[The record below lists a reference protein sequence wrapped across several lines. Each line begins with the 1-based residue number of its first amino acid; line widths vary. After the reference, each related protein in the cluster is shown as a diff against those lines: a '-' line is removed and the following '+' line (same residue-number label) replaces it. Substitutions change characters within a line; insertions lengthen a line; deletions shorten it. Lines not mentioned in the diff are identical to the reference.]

1 MPASIGPAPHHAD
14 PVRTE
19 GMRRKEYLGSAT
31 IRLEKSK
38 PAVRANEP
46 YEPSKTADRSQ
57 GRPYHTWGAIAVHL
71 NLPRRKDPPA

>member
-1 MPASIGPAPHHAD
+1 MPASIEPAPHHAD

-38 PAVRANEP
+38 PAVARERTVRAIEDRRP
-46 YEPSKTADRSQ
+46 FARPSLIIL
-57 GRPYHTWGAIAVHL
+57 GA
-71 NLPRRKDPPA
+71 P